1 MAVESIIAE
10 AGQER
15 EGLLVQ
21 PRLIGKREFVAGM
34 FRDELFGSVVMFGL
48 GGFLQRPCMM

>member
-10 AGQER
+10 AGQEL